1 MKMKWFKNAF
11 FVLSVFFIFSPTT
24 SMAQPAPPVAQ
35 DGALWG
41 ISLNGFSNGDSGP
54 SSLYVINR
62 VTGAGTLIGS
72 DLGYAVNAIAIDPT
86 TGVMYAST
94 TTWSGAFNGL
104 LVVDT
109 STGTATEVGEF
120 GDGFAAILGLTFD
133 STGQLWGWHDPSA
146 DDPVR
151 IDKATGVATTVGDAE
166 EGTSGQVLAFDA
178 SDTLFLMDK
187 YEVFIINQT
196 TGLAVFDSALSFD
209 PGSGGG
215 AFDMVTGLLWASAT
229 TGKVQD
235 SLIRVT
241 DIAGD
246 SFTDIDTD
254 VEYLNALTIG
264 GHYAPANVPAMGV
277 WSVVLLVMLVTGF
290 AAGVLRKRYS

>member
-11 FVLSVFFIFSPTT
+11 FALSVFFIFSPIT
-24 SMAQPAPPVAQ
+24 SMAQSPPPVVQ
-35 DGALWG
+35 GETLWG
-41 ISLNGFSNGDSGP
+41 ISLNGYRNSTPGP

-120 GDGFAAILGLTFD
+120 GGGFTAVLGLTFD
-133 STGQLWGWHDPSA
+133 SAGQLWGWHDPSE

-151 IDKATGVATTVGDAE
+151 INKTTGVATTVGESGQGTAE
-166 EGTSGQVLAFDA
+166 QVLAFDA
-178 SDTLFLMDK
+178 SDTLFLFQNE
-187 YEVFIINQT
+187 EVYIINQT
-196 TGLAVFDSALSFD
+196 TGLAVLDSTLSFD
-209 PGSGGG
+209 PGLGGG
-215 AFDMVTGLLWASAT
+215 AFDMVTGLLWASETA
-229 TGKVQD
+229 GRDQD
-235 SLIRVT
+235 SFIRVT

-246 SFTDIDTD
+246 SYTDIDTD

-264 GHYAPANVPAMGV
+264 GHYASSNVPAMGL
-277 WSVVLLVMLVTGF
+277 WSVVLLIMLVIGF